1 MSAEAADFDDWRV
14 SLFMW
19 RSENLQHTAL
29 LPNSPETYFSS
40 ANVEASAAV
49 LASNYSMVFKEC
61 VALAHALPEDESLSY
76 PLVSLNL
83 YYSAERADLQ
93 TTTWSLSQLNAHGGN
108 YEFVQKIAALAL
120 TPGSGYTAS
129 SYVPLTVSYCET
141 CMDTATSP
149 LSAADLNLLL
159 PGVSPEAAYRTG
171 GAIIGFAA
179 WSSCPWCSVTMSET
193 FPSAGG
199 ADCAYPCNQYGRS
212 GEANFLTTYDLGE
225 YKDEGSKALKRSMEA
240 ADEVILQFGHKDV
253 TVTPRSRGTHIHMS
267 FNYFCCYQKEDLKT
281 LHAVLEGFDWPE
293 VQVSFDKPTI
303 RIDSDANDVSHYSFI
318 LLLDE
323 KSQKIV
329 HDVMSKVEAAV
340 RGAGVDVH
348 VPRSQQEPFHST
360 LAVVNGLDFPAAA
373 ALQAVNAAVPPGT
386 WTAGHSITLQAPTW
400 N

>member
-1 MSAEAADFDDWRV
+1 
-14 SLFMW
+14 
-19 RSENLQHTAL
+19 
-29 LPNSPETYFSS
+29 
-40 ANVEASAAV
+40 
-49 LASNYSMVFKEC
+49 
-61 VALAHALPEDESLSY
+61 
-76 PLVSLNL
+76 
-83 YYSAERADLQ
+83 
-93 TTTWSLSQLNAHGGN
+93 
-108 YEFVQKIAALAL
+108 
-120 TPGSGYTAS
+120 
-129 SYVPLTVSYCET
+129 
-141 CMDTATSP
+141 
-149 LSAADLNLLL
+149 
-159 PGVSPEAAYRTG
+159 
-171 GAIIGFAA
+171 
-179 WSSCPWCSVTMSET
+179 
-193 FPSAGG
+193 
-199 ADCAYPCNQYGRS
+199 
-212 GEANFLTTYDLGE
+212 
-225 YKDEGSKALKRSMEA
+225 
-240 ADEVILQFGHKDV
+240 
-253 TVTPRSRGTHIHMS
+253 MS